1 MKLKKILIAVLST
14 VASVCTVCG
23 FGKATTLRV
32 SAATLA
38 NTTSFTMEEG
48 AAARIK
54 TLTDENGEIL
64 TDENGNPV
72 ESNGLRFSAEISQA
86 EYDAL
91 TAAGARF
98 GVVIVA
104 KDLAKTVAINEETVF
119 GANPSFYFSNETTE
133 ANGKIAM
140 LHVANPACSNIDKDE
155 NIEICGSLVN
165 IQASNFTRSF
175 IGRAYVAMP
184 QTDESGEVTG
194 YTYQFA
200 PYYGGDVANNTRCI
214 YYIAQRAVEEES
226 SNADAL
232 QEKYIDVFAQTDR
245 FKNYNYKYTVIHHY
259 NSVEV
264 VDGKTVHSE
273 IDSYEETCYAQL
285 NSQVTAHPIA
295 KPEIDSLAN
304 MNFIFDVVDSEPTQS
319 GRVYAAGMQVLHLHY
334 DKASEIS
341 EDHKEHTLETLVQD
355 FLDPTKADENF
366 HLDMVQKDENGNVIS
381 GNWEAEKV
389 LDKDGNQIGISLTTY
404 SPNSDTDP
412 VLAKEFFESLR
423 AFGVDSITFQFYT
436 ADKDSDGTW
445 TEGKKPL
452 KFTIQES
459 VPITIC
465 RENGE
470 VESIAAGKEVSV
482 GRYDTITIKLSDIVQ
497 ADGSMHDV
505 SFNIRPSS
513 TDNDGI
519 FHFGGITFGFP
530 TQSAAAL

>member
-14 VASVCTVCG
+14 VASVCMVCG

-64 TDENGNPV
+64 KDEDGKPV

-104 KDLAKTVAINEETVF
+104 KDLAKTVAITEETVF
-119 GANPSFYFSNETTE
+119 GANPSFYFSNETSE
-133 ANGKIAM
+133 GNGKISM

-165 IQASNFTRSF
+165 IQVSNFTRSF

-184 QTDESGEVTG
+184 QTNESGEVTG

-200 PYYGGDVANNTRCI
+200 PYYGEDVANNTRCI

-259 NSVEV
+259 NSVKV
-264 VDGKTVHSE
+264 VDGETVHSE
-273 IDSYEETCYAQL
+273 IDSYEETYYAQL

-304 MNFIFDVVDSEPTQS
+304 MNFIFDVDDSEPTQS

-341 EDHKEHTLETLVQD
+341 EEHKEHTLETLVQD
-355 FLDPTKADENF
+355 FLDPTKASENF
-366 HLDMVQKDENGNVIS
+366 NLEMTGA
-381 GNWEAEKV
+381 GGAWEAKEVTETVDGVEKR
-389 LDKDGNQIGISLTTY
+389 IGIALTVVN
-404 SPNSDTDP
+404 SPTNYNTI
-412 VLAKEFFESLR
+412 VLSKEFINELR
-423 AFGVDSITFQFYT
+423 AFGVESMTFNFHTAPEDNNKMAFTAYQYNAENNTDSALNLYHT
-436 ADKDSDGTW
+436 SEDGTISKNAI
-445 TEGKKPL
+445 TGEIKEQKYNPL
-452 KFTIQES
+452 KFT
-459 VPITIC
+459 VYLKDITS
-465 RENGE
+465 EN
-470 VESIAAGKEVSV
+470 
-482 GRYDTITIKLSDIVQ
+482 TIKFKLSNS
-497 ADGSMHDV
+497 A
-505 SFNIRPSS
+505 SS
-513 TDNDGI
+513 NQGAY
-519 FHFGGITFGFP
+519 HFGEITFGFP

>member
-1 MKLKKILIAVLST
+1 MKLKKILLAVFLT
-14 VASVCTVCG
+14 VASACVVCG
-23 FGKATTLRV
+23 FGKENPLRV

-54 TLTDENGEIL
+54 TLTDK
-64 TDENGNPV
+64 NGNPV
-72 ESNGLRFSAEISQA
+72 ESNGLRFSAEISQT

-104 KDLAKTVAINEETVF
+104 KDLAKDVAITEETVF
-119 GANPSFYFSNETTE
+119 GANPSFYFSNETSE
-133 ANGKIAM
+133 GNGKISM

-165 IQASNFTRSF
+165 IKTNNFTRSF

-200 PYYGGDVANNTRCI
+200 PYFGGDIANNTRCI
-214 YYIAQRAVEEES
+214 YYVAQRAVEEES

-232 QEKYIDVFAQTDR
+232 QEKYIDVFAQTKQFTD
-245 FKNYNYKYTVIHHY
+245 YNYKYTVIHHY
-259 NSVEV
+259 NSVKV

-273 IDSYEETCYAQL
+273 IYQQTETLYAQL
-285 NSQVTAHPIA
+285 NSQVTAKPIV
-295 KPEIDSLAN
+295 KPNEPKLEN
-304 MNFIFDVVDSEPTQS
+304 MNFILDVVDSEPTQS

-366 HLDMVQKDENGNVIS
+366 HLEMVQKDENGNVIS
-381 GNWEAEKV
+381 GTWEAEKV
-389 LDKDGNQIGISLTTY
+389 LDENGKQVAISLTTY
-404 SPNSDTDP
+404 SPNKKDTDP
-412 VLAKEFFESLR
+412 VLAKEFFESLQ
-423 AFGVDSITFQFYT
+423 AFGVESITFQFYT
-436 ADKDSDGTW
+436 ADKNSDGTW
-445 TEGKKPL
+445 TEAKKSL

-497 ADGSMHDV
+497 QDGSMHDV
-505 SFNIRPSS
+505 SFNILPST

-530 TQSAAAL
+530 TESAAAL